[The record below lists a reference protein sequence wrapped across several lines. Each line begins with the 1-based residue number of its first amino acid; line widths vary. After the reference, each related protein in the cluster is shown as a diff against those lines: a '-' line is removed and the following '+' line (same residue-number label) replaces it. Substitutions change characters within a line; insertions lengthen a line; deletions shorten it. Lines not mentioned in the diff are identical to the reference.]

1 MLNLMSAISQLRA
14 REILDSRAT
23 PTLEVAITLEDGT
36 EARASVPSGASTGK
50 HEAFELRDGDLR
62 RYGGKGVL
70 KSVALVEGEIASL
83 LSGMEACEQAQLD
96 ANLCALDRALLEESQ
111 KDNQEDNNQENNRE
125 NNKASAPKSL
135 LGAQACLA
143 VSLACAR
150 AASVSLGIPLYRHLG
165 GVQARTLP
173 VPMMNIINGGAHANN
188 ALEVQ
193 EFMLLPSGAS
203 DFSEALRMGVECYA
217 ALKSL
222 LEAQGLSNSLG
233 DEGGFAP
240 ALKSTQQA
248 LDLLMQ
254 AIEKAGLKSGEE
266 ITLAIDCAATSYFQ
280 KDANSTLERKGA
292 KKEESKQGYTL
303 DGTLHDSASY
313 AALLKTWVES
323 YPIVSL
329 EDPFAE
335 DDWHGWSLLTKML
348 GEKIQLVGDDLFV
361 SQEERLRQG
370 FSRNAGNALL
380 LKPNQVGTLS
390 EAMACGRLALERGW
404 GCVVSHR
411 SGDTEDSFIADLAV
425 GLGCGQIKTGA
436 PARSER
442 VAKYNR
448 LLRIHEELGDEARYR
463 NPFAQPFRSGMECL

>member
-96 ANLCALDRALLEESQ
+96 ANLCALDRALLEDSQ
-111 KDNQEDNNQENNRE
+111 KDNEEDNNPED
-125 NNKASAPKSL
+125 NKASSPKSL

-280 KDANSTLERKGA
+280 KDAKTLD
-292 KKEESKQGYTL
+292 ESKQGYSKQGYFW
-303 DGTLHDSASY
+303 DGTLHDSLSY
-313 AALLKTWVES
+313 AALLKTLVES

-361 SQEERLRQG
+361 SQEERLLKG
-370 FSRNAGNALL
+370 FSLSAGNALL

>member
-1 MLNLMSAISQLRA
+1 MSAISQLRA

-50 HEAFELRDGDLR
+50 HEAFELRDGDPR

-111 KDNQEDNNQENNRE
+111 KDNQEDNNPED
-125 NNKASAPKSL
+125 NKASSPKSL

-222 LEAQGLSNSLG
+222 LEAQGESNSLG

-240 ALKSTQQA
+240 AFKSTQQA

-266 ITLAIDCAATSYFQ
+266 ITLALDCAASSYFQ
-280 KDANSTLERKGA
+280 KDAKKDA
-292 KKEESKQGYTL
+292 KNDDSKQGYSKQGYFW
-303 DGTLHDSASY
+303 DGTLHDSQSY
-313 AALLKTWVES
+313 AALLKTLVES

-361 SQEERLRQG
+361 SQEERLLKG
-370 FSRNAGNALL
+370 FALSAGNALL

-463 NPFAQPFRSGMECL
+463 NPFARNPFAQPFRSGMEGS

>member
-1 MLNLMSAISQLRA
+1 MSAIAHLRA

-23 PTLEVAITLEDGT
+23 PTLEVAVTLEDGT
-36 EARASVPSGASTGK
+36 EAQASVPSGASKGRW
-50 HEAFELRDGDLR
+50 EAFELRDEDPK
-62 RYGGKGVL
+62 RYLGKGVL

-83 LSGMEACEQAQLD
+83 LAGMEVCEQAQLD
-96 ANLCALDRALLEESQ
+96 AALCALDRALP
-111 KDNQEDNNQENNRE
+111 DNNETSSSNARL
-125 NNKASAPKSL
+125 KST

-150 AASVSLGIPLYRHLG
+150 AAAVSLGIPLYRHLG
-165 GVQARTLP
+165 GVEARTLP
-173 VPMMNIINGGAHANN
+173 VPMMNILNGGAHANN
-188 ALEVQ
+188 ALKVQ
-193 EFMLLPSGAS
+193 EFMLLPAGAS
-203 DFSEALRMGVECYA
+203 DFSEALRMGAECYA

-222 LEAQGLSNSLG
+222 LEAQGDSSALG

-240 ALKSTQQA
+240 SLKSTQEA

-254 AIEKAGLKSGEE
+254 AIDKAGLKAGAEM
-266 ITLAIDCAATSYFQ
+266 TLALDCAASEYIE
-280 KDANSTLERKGA
+280 ERGGKKGYA
-292 KKEESKQGYTL
+292 L
-303 DGTLHDSASY
+303 DGSFHDSESY
-313 AALLKTWVES
+313 EALLKTWIEN

-335 DDWHGWSLLTKML
+335 EDWQSWSSATKAM
-348 GEKIQLVGDDLFV
+348 GEKIQIVGDDLFV

-370 FSRNAGNALL
+370 FALGAANALL

-390 EAMACGRLALERGW
+390 EAMVCGRLAMDRGW

-425 GLGCGQIKTGA
+425 GLNCGQIKTGA

-448 LLRIHEELGDEARYR
+448 LLRIHEELGSAARYMG
-463 NPFAQPFRSGMECL
+463 ALSSTLSCEV